1 MADPD
6 REAGYNRPK
15 MPAHILPMAGT
26 MMGICTT
33 LVGLV
38 KIREAQTGDSRVDE
52 FGGLVCVVFLFS
64 ALASYGAMRLESR
77 HDGLSRRLENAA
89 DILFVLGLVCL
100 AVLSVVF
107 AYEVL

>member
-1 MADPD
+1 MPD
-6 REAGYNRPK
+6 DQVTERRSK
-15 MPAHILPMAGT
+15 MPQHILPTAGT

-38 KIREAQTGDSRVDE
+38 KIREAQIGESRVDE

-64 ALASYGAMRLESR
+64 ALASYGAIRLEAR
-77 HDGLSRRLENAA
+77 HSGFGRRLEIGA

-100 AVLSVVF
+100 AILSLVF